1 MKTDEL
7 SIGDWLQDNYCYAH
21 NVKIAAISKRSIR
34 EEKFEVWRPFK
45 FLTPIQI
52 TPEILEKNGFTK
64 SNVFVEWKYEE
75 EGIYILWKPFPFLKI
90 ETENVQLNLSGCE
103 YVHELQ
109 HALRLCGI
117 EKDIIV

>member
-7 SIGDWLQDNYCYAH
+7 SIGDWLQDNYCTAH

-34 EEKFEVWRPFK
+34 EEKFEVWRPFR

-64 SNVFVEWKYEE
+64 SKTFVEWKYEE

>member
-7 SIGDWLQDNYCYAH
+7 SIGDWLQDNYCNAH

-34 EEKFEVWRPFK
+34 EEKFEVWRPFR

-64 SNVFVEWKYEE
+64 SKTFVEWKYEE

-90 ETENVQLNLSGCE
+90 ETENV
-103 YVHELQ
+103 
-109 HALRLCGI
+109 
-117 EKDIIV
+117 